1 MAAVSASD
9 SQHDQQQR
17 RDQREQRG
25 QRRLDQRGD
34 QPDQHDQHGP
44 ARGAPRGIARLMIP
58 LMLVLF
64 ISNLDATVV
73 STAIAAIGRSLHDAA
88 GAPWIATAYLLT
100 SAVTTLVL
108 GKLGDIYGRKP
119 VFQFSIAVFL
129 IGSAACGTAHGMVW
143 LVLFRGLQGIGGGGL
158 NSLVMAIIGDVVP
171 ARQRSKYQAVLGI
184 VATVALIAGPLLGG
198 LFTDDLSW
206 RWIFYLN
213 IPVGIA
219 ALVAVAVFLHLPAP
233 AAGTGGRRRVDG
245 AGAVAVTLFTVAV
258 MLVATWGGTAHA
270 WGSPLILV
278 LIAVSA
284 AALAAY
290 LAVERRAAEPLTPL
304 PLFRSPVFAISA
316 VQFLLATMVLFA
328 AMLYVPAFLQSVQHK
343 SAFTAG
349 LYVIPL
355 LIGLVAATAVAGP
368 FIAKTGRYK
377 FYPVIGAVLTG
388 ASMAALSRAGAGS
401 PAWAVIVPLLFAGA
415 GVGLFV
421 QVSLLAGQNA
431 AEYRDLGAATGAL
444 NFFKS
449 VGGAFGAALFGAILA
464 HAAAGTTGGGA
475 AAYHAVFGAA
485 VPFMVLALVLALVM
499 PEKPLSEEMIEVA
512 EGKAEV
518 PEY

>member
-1 MAAVSASD
+1 MV
-9 SQHDQQQR
+9 
-17 RDQREQRG
+17 
-25 QRRLDQRGD
+25 
-34 QPDQHDQHGP
+34 
-44 ARGAPRGIARLMIP
+44 P

-73 STAIAAIGRSLHDAA
+73 STAVAAIGRSLHDAA

-129 IGSAACGTAHGMVW
+129 IGSALCGTARGMLW

-219 ALVAVAVFLHLPAP
+219 ALAAVAAFLRLPAP
-233 AAGTGGRRRVDG
+233 AAGRRRRIDVTG
-245 AGAVAVTLFTVAV
+245 AAAVTAFTVAV
-258 MLVATWGGTAHA
+258 LLVATWGGTAHR
-270 WGSPLILV
+270 WSSPLILA

-284 AALAAY
+284 VTLAAY
-290 LAVERRAAEPLTPL
+290 LVAERRAAEPLIPL
-304 PLFRSPVFAISA
+304 HLFRSPAFAISA
-316 VQFLLATMVLFA
+316 VQFLMATMVLFV
-328 AMLYVPAFLQSVQHK
+328 AMLYIPAFLQAVQHK

-355 LIGLVAATAVAGP
+355 LVGLVAATAVAGP
-368 FIAKTGRYK
+368 RIAKTGRYK
-377 FYPVIGAVLTG
+377 HYPVIGAVLTG
-388 ASMAALSRAGAGS
+388 ASMCGLGLAGAAS
-401 PAWAVIVPLLFAGA
+401 PAWAVILPMIFAGA

-421 QVSLLAGQNA
+421 QVALLAGQNA
-431 AEYRDLGAATGAL
+431 AEYRDLGTATGAL

-449 VGGAFGAALFGAILA
+449 VGGAFGAALFGAVLA
-464 HAAAGTTGGGA
+464 HALSAGSPV
-475 AAYHAVFGAA
+475 AAYHSVFLWT
-485 VPFMVLALVLALVM
+485 VPFMALALVLALVM
-499 PEKPLSEEMIEVA
+499 PEKPLSEEMIAVA
-512 EGKAEV
+512 EGKVEV

>member
-1 MAAVSASD
+1 MAAVAASG
-9 SQHDQQQR
+9 SQHNQDQQPDQQEQR
-17 RDQREQRG
+17 GRGSREQRG
-25 QRRLDQRGD
+25 
-34 QPDQHDQHGP
+34 DQHDQHEQ
-44 ARGAPRGIARLMIP
+44 ARGGARGVARLMIP

-73 STAIAAIGRSLHDAA
+73 STAITAIGRSLRDAA

-119 VFQFSIAVFL
+119 VFQFSIVVFL
-129 IGSAACGTAHGMVW
+129 IGSAACGTAHGMLW

-171 ARQRSKYQAVLGI
+171 ARQRSKYQAALGI

-213 IPVGIA
+213 IPVWIA
-219 ALVAVAVFLHLPAP
+219 ALAAVAVFLHLPAP
-233 AAGTGGRRRVDG
+233 AAGTGTGRRRVDG
-245 AGAVAVTLFTVAV
+245 AGAVAVTVFTVAV
-258 MLVATWGGTAHA
+258 MLVATWGGTAHG
-270 WGSPLILV
+270 WGSPLILT

-290 LAVERRAAEPLTPL
+290 LTVERRAAEPLTPL

-355 LIGLVAATAVAGP
+355 LVGLVAATAVAGP

-377 FYPVIGAVLTG
+377 FYPVIGAVLAG
-388 ASMAALSRAGAGS
+388 ASMAALSLAGAGS
-401 PAWAVIVPLLFAGA
+401 PAWAVIVPLCFAGA

-431 AEYRDLGAATGAL
+431 ADHRDLGAATGAL

-449 VGGAFGAALFGAILA
+449 VGGAFGAAVFGAILA
-464 HAAAGTTGGGA
+464 RAAAGSSAGGGA

>member
-1 MAAVSASD
+1 MAAAPIAGTQGSA
-9 SQHDQQQR
+9 
-17 RDQREQRG
+17 
-25 QRRLDQRGD
+25 
-34 QPDQHDQHGP
+34 
-44 ARGAPRGIARLMIP
+44 ARGERRHRQTGGVTLLMVP

-119 VFQFSIAVFL
+119 VFQFSIVVFL
-129 IGSAACGTAHGMVW
+129 AGSALCGAAHGMLW
-143 LVLFRGLQGIGGGGL
+143 LIVCRGLQGVGGGGL

-171 ARQRSKYQAVLGI
+171 ARQRSRYQASLGI
-184 VATVALIAGPLLGG
+184 VATVALVAGPLLGG

-213 IPVGIA
+213 LPVGIA
-219 ALVAVAVFLHLPAP
+219 ALVAVAAFLHLPAP
-233 AAGTGGRRRVDG
+233 APTPARRRVDVS
-245 AGAVAVTLFTVAV
+245 GAVLATVFTGAVL
-258 MLVATWGGTAHA
+258 LVATWGGTAHS
-270 WGSPLILV
+270 WGSPLILA
-278 LIAVSA
+278 LIAASVL
-284 AALAAY
+284 ALFAY
-290 LAVERRAAEPLTPL
+290 LAAERRAAQPLTPL
-304 PLFRSPVFAISA
+304 HLFRSPVFAISA
-316 VQFLLATMVLFA
+316 AQFLMATMVLFV
-328 AMLYVPAFLQSVQHK
+328 AMLYIPAFLQAVQHK

-355 LIGLVAATAVAGP
+355 LAGLVAATAVAGP
-368 FIAKTGRYK
+368 LIARTGHYK
-377 FYPVIGAVLTG
+377 HYPVIGAVLTG
-388 ASMAALSRAGAGS
+388 ASMWGLSLAGAGS
-401 PAWAVIVPLLFAGA
+401 PAWAIVIPMIFAGA

-421 QVSLLAGQNA
+421 QVALLAGQNA
-431 AEYRDLGAATGAL
+431 AEYRNLGAATGAL

-464 HAAAGTTGGGA
+464 HALTAGVSA
-475 AAYHAVFGAA
+475 AAYQAVFLWT
-485 VPFMVLALVLALVM
+485 VPFMAVGLILALVM

-512 EGKAEV
+512 EGKVEV